1 MTERIPLAQRLGTT
15 GDTERLIGQFSRL
28 YCDDY
33 FPFIDGLTGNTNCAG
48 DLELAD
54 GYQLAVWLAHL
65 DEMFPGMAPGA
76 RAHLLHRY
84 IVAPFVKLNSKGEN
98 TNHE

>member
-1 MTERIPLAQRLGTT
+1 MMERIPLAQRLGTT
-15 GDTERLIGQFSRL
+15 YDTAWLVGQFARL
-28 YCDDY
+28 TCADY
-33 FPFIDGLTGNTNCAG
+33 FPAIDELTGTNCAG

-65 DEMFPGMAPGA
+65 DELFPCMAPGA

-84 IVAPFVKLNSKGEN
+84 IVAPFTKLRKGDID
-98 TNHE
+98 HE